1 MSEAKTYQV
10 QLEITRTVTVDIAAS
25 DASKARE
32 KANNLEFEE
41 KVVGE
46 IIHWVIK
53 DVVEKKR

>member
-10 QLEITRTVTVDIAAS
+10 QLEITRTVTVKIAAP

-41 KVVGE
+41 EVVGD
-46 IIHWVIK
+46 IIHWVVK
-53 DVVEKKR
+53 DVVETDG

>member
-10 QLEITRTVTVDIAAS
+10 QLEITRTVTVDIEAP

-41 KVVGE
+41 EVIGE
-46 IIHWVIK
+46 IIHWVVK
-53 DVVEKKR
+53 HVVETKR